1 MDKHICD
8 DCKREFQSADSL
20 NQHRQAK
27 HSVQPANAVYK
38 PKKKLPIKLIVGVLL
53 LLIVIGG
60 GVALAKARHNSGNA
74 GQTYEI
80 SDPDEQRLLNYNL
93 GSMSGNMG
101 MHIHPVVHIFILG
114 AEHKIPANA
123 GISASFMHVIHTH
136 DDTGTIHVE
145 SPDAFAFKL
154 RDVFIVWGKNFNQT
168 CIMQYCVD
176 DGHTLTMTVNGE
188 PSNEYEN
195 LVLKD
200 GDQIKISYDRKS

>member
-1 MDKHICD
+1 MDKHICA
-8 DCKREFQSADSL
+8 DCSREFQSAESL

-27 HSVQPANAVYK
+27 HSVQPASAGYK
-38 PKKKLPIKLIVGVLL
+38 PKKKLPMKLIVGVLL

-60 GVALAKARHNSGNA
+60 FVVFGRNHSGGNNGQPNVAL
-74 GQTYEI
+74 
-80 SDPDEQRLLNYNL
+80 DPEEQRLLKYNL

-114 AEHKIPANA
+114 SEQKIPANA
-123 GISASFMHVIHTH
+123 GISGSFMHVIHTH

-145 SPDAFAFKL
+145 SPQAFAFKL

-168 CIMQYCVD
+168 CILQYCAD
-176 DGHTLTMTVNGE
+176 ENHTLTMTVNGE
-188 PSNEYEN
+188 PSNEYGD

-200 GDQIKISYDRKS
+200 GDQIKISYDSK

>member
-8 DCKREFQSADSL
+8 DCKREFQSAESL

-27 HSVQPANAVYK
+27 HSVQPANAAYK

-53 LLIVIGG
+53 VLIVIVGV
-60 GVALAKARHNSGNA
+60 VALAKHH
-74 GQTYEI
+74 
-80 SDPDEQRLLNYNL
+80 SDNPVKPYGTLDPEEQKLLDYNL
-93 GSMSGNMG
+93 GSMTGSMG
-101 MHIHPVVHIFILG
+101 MHIHPVLHVFILG
-114 AEHKIPANA
+114 AEQKIPADT
-123 GISASFMHVIHTH
+123 GISGTFMHVLHTH

-145 SPDAFAFKL
+145 SPRAFGFKL
-154 RDVFIVWGKNFNQT
+154 RDLFIVWGKNFNQS

-176 DGHTLTMTVNGE
+176 ENHKLTMTVNGE

-200 GDQIKISYDRKS
+200 GDQIKISYDSK